1 MFFAVLN
8 ISILRPKTI
17 EFHFEFGSV
26 FFENTRYEMLLQ
38 YKITNLVISDKA
50 PSQIWDAAIRYIKL
64 ADDH

>member
-26 FFENTRYEMLLQ
+26 FFENTRYEIQLQ
-38 YKITNLVISDKA
+38 YNITNLVISDKA
-50 PSQIWDAAIRYIKL
+50 PSQI
-64 ADDH
+64 